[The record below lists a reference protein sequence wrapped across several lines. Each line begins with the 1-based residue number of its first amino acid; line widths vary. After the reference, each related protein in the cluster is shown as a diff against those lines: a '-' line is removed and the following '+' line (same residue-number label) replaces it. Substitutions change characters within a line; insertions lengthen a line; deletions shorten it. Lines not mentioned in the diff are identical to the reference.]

1 MNHHQTWKTRLA
13 FSTLGIAVAFVGC
26 ASPTKTGREARTV
39 IRAKHNA
46 NLAALAAQS
55 ARQDFR
61 VGNLKSALDN
71 IDNAIAVEPTTDAH
85 YVLRGRILIEMNE
98 LQEARSAF
106 MQSGRLNPSNAEA
119 EYFLGLIYQ
128 RWSDPQEASKHYK
141 IAFDLDPTKVDY
153 GLAFVESLITLN
165 RLDEASQFVS
175 TTSITFEHEPA
186 FRRTEGHIRL
196 MKGEPENAAES
207 FYQAMLLDPDDS
219 NIAESLVHAYIQAGE
234 YAQAQYYLQR
244 LLNDPRTSDRTDL
257 KHLMARCLAAS
268 DRLLEARESYIGLT
282 KLDRTDPVLWYELGI
297 VSLKL
302 GDLRRAD
309 QVARTMIST
318 WPRRADGF
326 LLQGRVSEIR
336 GNLTQAIGDYQQASE
351 LDPRREEIFI
361 FLGMALEKHGEY
373 RPAQIA
379 YRQTLSLNP
388 DNLQAKQLLSE
399 INERRIAAVGSP

>member
-1 MNHHQTWKTRLA
+1 MNHHHTWKTLIA
-13 FSTLGIAVAFVGC
+13 FTTLGIAVASIGC
-26 ASPTKTGREARTV
+26 AGPTKAGREARTV

-61 VGNLKSALDN
+61 VGNLKQALDN
-71 IDNAIAVEPTTDAH
+71 IENAIATEPTTDAH
-85 YVLRGRILIEMNE
+85 YVLRGRILLEMNE
-98 LQEARSAF
+98 LQEARASFLQA
-106 MQSGRLNPSNAEA
+106 GRLNPSNAEA
-119 EYFLGLIYQ
+119 EYLLGLIYQ
-128 RWSDPQEASKHYK
+128 RWSDPLEASEHYK
-141 IAFDLDPTKVDY
+141 NAFDLDPTKVDY

-165 RLDEASQFVS
+165 RLDEASQFVN
-175 TTSITFEHEPA
+175 TTAVTFEHEPA

-196 MKGEPENAAES
+196 MKSEPEKAAES

-219 NIAESLVHAYIQAGE
+219 NITESLVHAYIQAGD
-234 YAQAQYYLQR
+234 YAHAQYYLQR

-268 DRLLEARESYIGLT
+268 DRLLEARESYIQLAT
-282 KLDRTDPVLWYELGI
+282 LDRTDPVLWYELGI

-326 LLQGRVSEIR
+326 LLQGRVNEIR
-336 GNLTQAIGDYQQASE
+336 GNLTQAIGDYRQASD

-361 FLGMALEKHGEY
+361 FLGMALEKHGDY
-373 RPAQIA
+373 QPAKIA

-388 DNLQAKQLLSE
+388 NNPQAKQLLNE
-399 INERRIAAVGSP
+399 ITERKTAAVASP